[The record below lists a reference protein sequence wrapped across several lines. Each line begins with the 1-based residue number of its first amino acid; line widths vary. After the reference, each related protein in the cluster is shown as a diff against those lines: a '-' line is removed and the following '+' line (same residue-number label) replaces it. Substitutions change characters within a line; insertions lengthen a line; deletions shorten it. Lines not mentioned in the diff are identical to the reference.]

1 MKMGLDMYASTLMQ
15 APKSDVDFDGNDA
28 IELHYWRKHPNLHG
42 WMESLYYEKGGTAD
56 SFNCVNLQLT
66 ARDLDRLETA
76 IRGGTLPLTQGFF
89 FGESTEANAMMIC
102 NSLQRHARR
111 SRRP

>member
-1 MKMGLDMYASTLMQ
+1 MTRLNSTTGAS
-15 APKSDVDFDGNDA
+15 
-28 IELHYWRKHPNLHG
+28 PNLHG
-42 WMESLYYEKGGTAD
+42 WMESLYCEKGGTAD

-76 IRGGTLPLTQGFF
+76 IRSGTLPLTQGFF
-89 FGESTEANAMMIC
+89 FGESTEVIAMMIC